1 MHEPKLIDYKI
12 QPLAL
17 SISRMG
23 VWRPTRQLTSLMAC
37 AVLASCAVGPDYNRP
52 VLSEAKGYSSTPP
65 LTQQTASAAV
75 QAGAAQRFV
84 IEKDIR
90 SDWWT
95 LFQNTALNELIE
107 KSFEANPTIEVAQ
120 RALKV
125 AQENVYAQQGYFFP
139 TVQANYTP
147 ARTKIAGNLSSSAPG
162 IQGDGTLIQG
172 YQGTP
177 ADQGGTAPF
186 NGSTLYNFHT
196 AQLTVGFT
204 PDVFGGMRRQ
214 VESLQAQAEAQQFQL
229 QATYI
234 TLATNIVASAI
245 QDALLRKQIRLT
257 QEMIDANLVAVNLAQ
272 RQYKAGFASQ
282 LDLSM
287 QQSALGQVRQLLPP
301 LQKQFEQNLDLLR
314 VLAGLNQ
321 DQDVPS
327 FELDALKLPEEL
339 PLTLPSKLVEQRP
352 DVRAAEE
359 QLRAANA
366 QIGVA
371 RAARLPQFI
380 LNGAVGGA
388 AANFSQMFWNS
399 GNFFGLALG
408 ITQPLFDG
416 GTLLHREKAAI
427 EGQQQA
433 AAQYRAT
440 VITAYQNVAD
450 TLHAIQ
456 ADANALK
463 IANDLS
469 VAAKTTF
476 DLTGRQHAN
485 GYLDRLALINAQ
497 QTYRQAELNF
507 AQAQASR
514 LGDTAALFQAL
525 GGGWWNKKG
534 ATTERVVALED
545 ALRTP

>member
-1 MHEPKLIDYKI
+1 MHKQKMMGTKI
-12 QPLAL
+12 SVKYVFSL
-17 SISRMG
+17 
-23 VWRPTRQLTSLMAC
+23 LTCSL
-37 AVLASCAVGPDYNRP
+37 LASCAVGPDYVRP
-52 VLSEAKGYSSTPP
+52 TLTDSKAYATSPVTNKTDSSPGH
-65 LTQQTASAAV
+65 
-75 QAGAAQRFV
+75 AGIAQRFAMAS
-84 IEKDIR
+84 DIK
-90 SDWWT
+90 SDWWA
-95 LFQNTALNELIE
+95 LFQSQTLNTLIE
-107 KSFEANPTIEVAQ
+107 QSFTANPTIEVAQ
-120 RALKV
+120 RALKA
-125 AQENVYAQQGYFFP
+125 AQENIYAQQGYFFP

-147 ARTKIAGNLSSSAPG
+147 SRTKIAGNLSSSAPG

-214 VESLQAQAEAQQFQL
+214 VESLQAQADAVQFQL
-229 QATYI
+229 QATYV
-234 TLATNIVASAI
+234 TLASNIVATAI
-245 QDALLRKQIRLT
+245 QDALLRKQIQIT
-257 QEMIDANLVAVNLAQ
+257 EEMIDANLSAVTLAQ
-272 RQYKAGFASQ
+272 RQYRAGFTSL

-301 LQKQFEQNLDLLR
+301 LQKQFEQNRDLLR
-314 VLAGLNQ
+314 VLAGLSQ
-321 DQDVPS
+321 DQEVPS
-327 FELDALKLPEEL
+327 FELNALKLPEEL
-339 PLTLPSKLVEQRP
+339 PLTLPSTLIEQRP
-352 DVRAAEE
+352 DIRAAEE
-359 QLRAANA
+359 LLRAANS

-371 RAARLPQFI
+371 RAARLPQFM
-380 LNGAVGGA
+380 LNGAMGGA

-399 GNFFGLALG
+399 GNFFSLALG

-427 EGQQQA
+427 ELQLQA

-463 IANDLS
+463 IANELTL
-469 VAAKTTF
+469 AAKTTF
-476 DLTGRQHAN
+476 DLTRRQHAS

-497 QTYRQAELNF
+497 QTYRQALLND

-525 GGGWWNKKG
+525 GGGWWNKK
-534 ATTERVVALED
+534 TVDSDLSD
-545 ALRTP
+545 SQSINQ

>member
-1 MHEPKLIDYKI
+1 MHKPQFMDDTKQSPGVTASGTGRRIKAKLLYVLVCSA
-12 QPLAL
+12 LA
-17 SISRMG
+17 G
-23 VWRPTRQLTSLMAC
+23 
-37 AVLASCAVGPDYNRP
+37 CAVGPDYERP
-52 VLSEAKGYSSTPP
+52 VLAQAKGYSPSAT
-65 LTQQTASAAV
+65 LTDQTASAAV
-75 QAGAAQRFV
+75 QTGAAQRFI

-95 LFQNTALNELIE
+95 LFENEALNTLIE
-107 KSFEANPTIEVAQ
+107 KSFAANPTIEVAQ

-147 ARTKIAGNLSSSAPG
+147 ARTKIAGNMSSSAPG

-196 AQLTVGFT
+196 AQLTVGFA

-214 VESLQAQAEAQQFQL
+214 VESLQAQAQAQQFQL

-245 QDALLRKQIRLT
+245 QDALLRKQIRVT
-257 QEMIDANLVAVNLAQ
+257 QEMIETNLVALKLVE

-301 LQKQFEQNLDLLR
+301 LQKQLELNLDLLR

-321 DQDVPS
+321 DQDIPS

-339 PLTLPSKLVEQRP
+339 PLTLPSRLVEQRP

-359 QLRAANA
+359 QLHAANA

-408 ITQPLFDG
+408 ITQPIFDG
-416 GTLLHREKAAI
+416 GTLLHREKSAI
-427 EGQQQA
+427 EGQKQA

-450 TLHAIQ
+450 TLHTIQ
-456 ADANALK
+456 ADARALN
-463 IANDLS
+463 IASELS
-469 VAAKTTF
+469 VAAKTMF

-497 QTYRQAELNF
+497 QVYRQAELNF
-507 AQAQASR
+507 AQAQANR

-525 GGGWWNKKG
+525 GGGWWNKPAP
-534 ATTERVVALED
+534 ATEQLVLQDNTK
-545 ALRTP
+545 

>member
-1 MHEPKLIDYKI
+1 MDYKI
-12 QPLAL
+12 HPLADSL
-17 SISRMG
+17 SKMG
-23 VWRPTRQLTSLMAC
+23 VWVPAKHILLLMAC
-37 AVLASCAVGPDYNRP
+37 AALASCAVGPDYERP
-52 VLSEAKGYSSTPP
+52 ALADAKSYSTTP
-65 LTQQTASAAV
+65 LTAKTESAPLHT
-75 QAGAAQRFV
+75 GAAQRFV

-95 LFQNTALNELIE
+95 LFQNAALNELIE
-107 KSFEANPTIEVAQ
+107 KSFVANPTIEVAQ

-147 ARTKIAGNLSSSAPG
+147 TRTKIAGNLSSSAPG

-196 AQLTVGFT
+196 AQLTVGFA

-214 VESLQAQAEAQQFQL
+214 VESMQAQAEAQQFQL
-229 QATYI
+229 QATYV
-234 TLATNIVASAI
+234 TLATNIVAAAI
-245 QDALLRKQIRLT
+245 QDALLRKQLSVT
-257 QEMIDANLVAVNLAQ
+257 QEMIDANLVAVALAE
-272 RQYKAGFASQ
+272 RQYKAGYASL

-301 LQKQFEQNLDLLR
+301 LQKQYEQNRDLLR

-321 DQDVPS
+321 DQEVAS
-327 FELDALKLPEEL
+327 FELEMLKLPEEL
-339 PLTLPSKLVEQRP
+339 PLTLPSALVEQRP

-427 EGQQQA
+427 EAQKQA

-463 IANDLS
+463 IANELT

-497 QTYRQAELNF
+497 QTYRQALLNSS
-507 AQAQASR
+507 QAQASR

-525 GGGWWNKKG
+525 GGGWWNKK
-534 ATTERVVALED
+534 AADTSVAALQED
-545 ALRTP
+545 SKTAP